1 MGPYTEKCAAQINDL
16 VWSGG
21 AIKIENSP
29 EFNNVFIEKV
39 ISLLNQPLI
48 LEDMG
53 KNALDACSYAQLR
66 ADEASDYLLEIFK
79 NRSVIK

>member
-1 MGPYTEKCAAQINDL
+1 M
-16 VWSGG
+16 
-21 AIKIENSP
+21 
-29 EFNNVFIEKV
+29 

-53 KNALDACSYAQLR
+53 KNAVDACSYAQLR
-66 ADEASDYLLEIFK
+66 ADDASDYLLEVCN